1 MATEKSKKR
10 PDYFQILSDAVSFT
24 WNHKILWVFG
34 FIMAFFSGGGGN
46 MLNRSINS
54 NNSTPDPE
62 FLRDIAEQNAG
73 YDYNFGSNR
82 YQSERVSREF
92 ARMFRRTI
100 SQPEFWIR
108 FLIVSAIVLL
118 VLAVIWY
125 LVAVSRVALTKAV
138 LLKKD
143 GKADE
148 IKLGK
153 LWVSAHSYL
162 KNVLIQDIL
171 IFLGALPVSLVLV
184 VGTVLGTQICFPIC
198 CVSLPILIAWMI
210 FINVLKITSLRILVI
225 EYKSAVGAIQQAFKT
240 MKENLAELSITW
252 LITAAVNFVLFIINV
267 VIALVAVAAIV
278 IPLMMVFIG
287 MAEGMS
293 SSTSELSFGSLA
305 MVFAGIPA
313 FIMAAICGV
322 CCLGIFLA
330 LIESPF
336 VVFHQTYWTKIILLL
351 RGEKEK

>member
-1 MATEKSKKR
+1 MAKNKSTKK

-46 MLNRSINS
+46 MLNRSINN
-54 NNSTPDPE
+54 NNSSPDPE
-62 FLRDIAEQNAG
+62 FIRDIANQNAG
-73 YDYNFGSNR
+73 YDYNFGPNQ

-108 FLIVSAIVLL
+108 FIIVSAIILL
-118 VLAVIWY
+118 VLAVVWY
-125 LVAVSRVALTKAV
+125 LVAVSRVALTRAV
-138 LLKKD
+138 LLKKN
-143 GKADE
+143 GKPED

-153 LWVSAHSYL
+153 LWGGAHSYL
-162 KNVLIQDIL
+162 KDVLVQDIL

-184 VGTVLGTQICFPIC
+184 VGTALGSQICFPIC
-198 CVSLPILIAWMI
+198 CVSLPILIAWVI
-210 FINVLKITSLRILVI
+210 FINVFKITSLRILVI
-225 EYKSAVGAIQQAFKT
+225 EDKTSVEAIQQAFKT

-252 LITAAVNFVLFIINV
+252 LITAAVNFVLFIVNV
-267 VIALVAVAAIV
+267 VIALVAMAAIM
-278 IPLMMVFIG
+278 IPLIMVFVG

-293 SSTSELSFGSLA
+293 SSTSEVSFGPSA